1 VEDPSLAQLAID
13 LAERQLELNQGRR
26 LYYAVAALLVLMLA
40 VTIYQGD
47 WTWVGLCVVVL
58 GFFVW
63 WLLVGQARRTATL
76 QQAIDAN
83 RALIESKPARA
94 RRRR

>member
-1 VEDPSLAQLAID
+1 LI
-13 LAERQLELNQGRR
+13 RR
-26 LYYAVAALLVLMLA
+26 TVARAASALSISADTVITRDTNPGARPLA